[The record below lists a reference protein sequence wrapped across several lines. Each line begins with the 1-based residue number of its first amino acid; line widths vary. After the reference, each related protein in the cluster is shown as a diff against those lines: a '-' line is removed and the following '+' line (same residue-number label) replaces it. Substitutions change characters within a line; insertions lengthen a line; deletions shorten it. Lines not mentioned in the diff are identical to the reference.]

1 MASITVFTF
10 GDPDEAVSRAIAEDL
25 KYYLGDGGPGAPV
38 GEGPKVLGESHGSG
52 TWFGDL
58 EFCGSLV
65 VEGVGE
71 GWAVMRAGLVAMI
84 HGQDAV
90 GVVHNPEGRTLAVPG
105 DSHGLRTSGEVWG
118 A

>member
-1 MASITVFTF
+1 MASVTVFTF
-10 GDPDEAVSRAIAEDL
+10 GDSVEAVCREIGADL
-25 KYYLGDGGPGAPV
+25 RHYCEPPYAPGGGGV
-38 GEGPKVLGESHGSG
+38 SVLGESYGSG

-71 GWAVMRAGLVAMI
+71 GWAVRVASFVAGV

-90 GVVHNPEGRTLAVPG
+90 GVVHNPGGRTLAVPG